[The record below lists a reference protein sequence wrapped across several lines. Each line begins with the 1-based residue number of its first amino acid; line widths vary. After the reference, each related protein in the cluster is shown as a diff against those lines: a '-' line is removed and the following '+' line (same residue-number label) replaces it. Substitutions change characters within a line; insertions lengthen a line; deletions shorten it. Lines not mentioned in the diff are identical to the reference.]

1 MHNPGKEHWNAVKW
15 IFRYLKGT
23 TNLGLVFDKNSTTST
38 NVVGFIDS
46 DYGGDLDRRR
56 SLSGYIFTL
65 CSSVISWKA
74 QLHPIAAL
82 STTEAEYVAATE
94 GIKEATWLRG
104 LVMDLGIPQGVTVV
118 FSDSQS
124 AIFLTKNDAYHSKTK
139 HVEVKYHYVR
149 DTIAQR
155 EIVVEKVHTSEN
167 PADMLTKPL
176 PTAKFDH
183 CLDLVGVRAPTDS

>member
-1 MHNPGKEHWNAVKW
+1 MQ
-15 IFRYLKGT
+15 
-23 TNLGLVFDKNSTTST
+23 S
-38 NVVGFIDS
+38 
-46 DYGGDLDRRR
+46 
-56 SLSGYIFTL
+56 
-65 CSSVISWKA
+65 
-74 QLHPIAAL
+74 IAAL

-139 HVEVKYHYVR
+139 HVLVKYHYVR
-149 DTIAQR
+149 DIIAEG
-155 EIVVEKVHTSEN
+155 EIVVKKVHTSEN

-176 PTAKFDH
+176 PRIKFDH
-183 CLDLVGVRAPTDS
+183 CLDLVRVVPTKRFF